1 MSDTVNQVI
10 DRIICDRDFARRIR
24 ERGVDVFRGS
34 QLTQSQAQRIV
45 DVVHAGAPDD
55 EPAMLELTRLAK
67 FEPLFG
73 SYSGSCTK
81 TG

>member
-1 MSDTVNQVI
+1 
-10 DRIICDRDFARRIR
+10 
-24 ERGVDVFRGS
+24 
-34 QLTQSQAQRIV
+34 
-45 DVVHAGAPDD
+45 
-55 EPAMLELTRLAK
+55 MLELTRLAK